1 MSRRSSHR
9 PTQRLVPRKAVG
21 PHDEVL
27 WDYLEPEADEPE
39 PGVPAPP
46 HIAGTIDERFDAW
59 IERNPNVL
67 DLFIRL
73 ARDWKAAGQTRA
85 GGKMFAEV
93 LRYHSVIEGAVIA
106 RDPDEVFKLN
116 NVYVSRLT
124 RLAVQTAPD
133 LDGLF
138 RFRELTSLRSA

>member
-1 MSRRSSHR
+1 MARKSGHR
-9 PTQRLVPRKAVG
+9 PTQRLVARKSEG

-27 WDYLEPEADEPE
+27 WDYLPEVPDPASVPE
-39 PGVPAPP
+39 GP
-46 HIAGTIDERFDAW
+46 HRDATIDERFDAW
-59 IERNPNVL
+59 ITRNPQVL

-93 LRYHSVIEGAVIA
+93 LRYHSVIEGTVVA
-106 RDPDEVFKLN
+106 RDDQEAFKIN

-138 RFRELTSLRSA
+138 EFRELTSLRSA